1 MLAGNSLVNIWGVIS
16 QSEGHQRV
24 GIGYME
30 KMDGCGSEDLD
41 WTPTNFSFMKIGPSQ
56 DSVRFSRPRAWTLT
70 ELLFDMLFYSHSVYV
85 QRGRNICSSECGLS
99 YTWSLEFV
107 YALHLQCV
115 VFTRYPSC
123 ACTVYPML
131 PLNWRQVDLFRL
143 HYCIQNWF
151 GFSSCWLTDVFMWC
165 SKSQKVQG
173 YSSKTEQ

>member
-1 MLAGNSLVNIWGVIS
+1 MAADLRTWTGPLQTSALWKLGLHRTLSGLADPEPEHWQNCWLTCYSIHTV
-16 QSEGHQRV
+16 
-24 GIGYME
+24 
-30 KMDGCGSEDLD
+30 
-41 WTPTNFSFMKIGPSQ
+41 FMSNEEETYAPLNVAYHIPEF
-56 DSVRFSRPRAWTLT
+56 V
-70 ELLFDMLFYSHSVYV
+70 
-85 QRGRNICSSECGLS
+85 
-99 YTWSLEFV
+99 LEFV